1 MNPVDVVLGFSELV
15 LATGQIPNYFQ
26 AKGIHKVIPVVAQ
39 AVKVPVYG
47 AGDDLTAGGYKQ
59 GVPLSMVATLHSQ
72 YYVVGKM
79 IKPKYE
85 NQVACNI
92 VLDSNT
98 MALLTPLKT
107 SCTYNPQG

>member
-1 MNPVDVVLGFSELV
+1 MNPVDVVLGLSELDI
-15 LATGQIPNYFQ
+15 AKGQILQYFQ
-26 AKGIHKVIPVVAQ
+26 AKGTHKVIPVVAQ
-39 AVKVPVYG
+39 AARIPLYG
-47 AGDDLTAGGYKQ
+47 AGNGLPSVDNSKQ

-79 IKPKYE
+79 IKPKYQ

-92 VLDSNT
+92 VLDSTT

-107 SCTYNPQG
+107 SCIYDP